1 MATSTT
7 EAQKTQTRR
16 ALGAALNEGDNN
28 NKADRHLRDKTHKSP
43 SSEST
48 IDADLREDSEI
59 IMWNVLLS
67 PRCSPIVK
75 DLLHR
80 SFMFPYFQEEN
91 RRISSTVLLKDQV
104 IAIAMT
110 LPMPL
115 DNFTPVRAATD
126 DHHKYLWFTWL
137 TETQYMNF
145 KNN

>member
-7 EAQKTQTRR
+7 EAQKTQTPR

-28 NKADRHLRDKTHKSP
+28 NKDDRHLRDKSP

-80 SFMFPYFQEEN
+80 SFMSHTS
-91 RRISSTVLLKDQV
+91 RKRTGRS
-104 IAIAMT
+104 
-110 LPMPL
+110 
-115 DNFTPVRAATD
+115 VR
-126 DHHKYLWFTWL
+126 
-137 TETQYMNF
+137 QSC
-145 KNN
+145 